1 MLIRRIKSIKDFGI
15 FKEFKWKGDCPDFE
29 KRNIIYGW
37 NYSGKTTLS
46 RFFESLPMMSDEEAQ
61 TISYKLIVEDEHGR
75 RDIDKAISDLYVY
88 VFNSDYIE
96 RNLHF
101 EKPDDTKIKSLLFDI
116 GEASSEKR
124 EQLKDMKKQIAEIDV
139 WLSNNHEFI
148 DAFAKFEKE
157 FTNIAKT
164 IKNDVFDS
172 SIEFTKA
179 HLKKIIEKINSS
191 NIESYIVSDVS
202 NLAKIRSNALTKS
215 PLASISKQVF
225 HIDIEDLAELVELV
239 NECLSETP
247 VKIKE
252 DELLNSDIILYDWGK
267 VGLEYY
273 SLHRSVKKCAF
284 CGGTISEERINEL
297 NRFYSN
303 EAARLRKNIK
313 DLSLRIDNTRNEF
326 LRRVEL
332 MISVNDLVE
341 SCRPKFNEIKNRYT
355 DVIGDIVNFLTRLK
369 ESLLRKEELSLFE
382 AVPNIESPKGLFVS
396 YRKSCIE
403 FEGIIESHNNI
414 VSNFQSIKNEA
425 VKKLKEHHVA
435 RFLKDRSYFKS
446 KKQKEKQENE
456 RQKKEEEKQELIK
469 ISNELQA
476 ELHSIAKGQEV
487 LNAYI
492 QRFLNRDDLVIDI
505 TDDNFFLLKRGEKI
519 AYHLSEGEKTAIA
532 LSYFL
537 VSLESL
543 RHEGNLKDAIVFIDD
558 PISSLDANHIAQVS
572 SLINT
577 FFFEESDGK
586 IVDSV
591 AQLFISTHNFE
602 FFSFLRDANNIK
614 RSKEGSRCSIYMLK
628 RIGELS
634 VQIDRLPS
642 AFSKYNSEYLYL
654 FSEIHKYYM
663 NGCPENLS
671 YLMPNV
677 IRRFLEIYTRIKLP
691 GNHDEIDNR
700 IKILMKDGVNELK
713 ILHYFSH
720 FTTLER
726 VTKHSEIILQLPT
739 ITEDLFKLLKK
750 DKDHLDSLCMGIN
763 VPLIG

>member
-15 FKEFKWKGDCPDFE
+15 YKDFKWNGDCPDFE

-46 RFFESLPMMSDEEAQ
+46 RFFE
-61 TISYKLIVEDEHGR
+61 TISVVSD
-75 RDIDKAISDLYVY
+75 DDAKAISFKILIEDERGKREVEVAIPNLRIS

-101 EKPDDTKIKSLLFDI
+101 EKKDDSKIKGLLFDI

-124 EQLKDMKKQIAEIDV
+124 EQLKDVKKQIAEIDT
-139 WLSNNHEFI
+139 WLSDNHDYI
-148 DAFAKFEKE
+148 DLFAKFEKE
-157 FTNIAKT
+157 FSTIAKT

-179 HLKKIIEKINSS
+179 HLKRIIENINSS
-191 NIESYIVSDVS
+191 KIESYIISDV
-202 NLAKIRSNALTKS
+202 NVLAETRSNALAKS
-215 PLASISKQVF
+215 PLSSISKYTY
-225 HIDIEDLAELVELV
+225 DINWEELVKSV

-247 VKIKE
+247 TKVKE
-252 DELLNSDIILYDWGK
+252 DELLNSDKTLYDWGK
-267 VGLEYY
+267 IGLDYY
-273 SLHRSVKKCAF
+273 SLHPSITKCAF
-284 CGGTISEERINEL
+284 CGGIISGERINEL

-303 EAARLRKNIK
+303 EAARLRKIIT
-313 DLSLRIDNTRNEF
+313 DLVSGINDVKNEL

-332 MISVNDLVE
+332 LISANDLVE
-341 SCRPKFNEIKNRYT
+341 SCRHKFEELKNRYT
-355 DVIGDIVNFLTRLK
+355 DTIGNLVQFLVHLEEVLLK
-369 ESLLRKEELSLFE
+369 KEEISLFE
-382 AVPNIESPKGLFVS
+382 AVSNIENPNDLFVA
-396 YRKSCIE
+396 YRDNCIE
-403 FEGIIESHNNI
+403 LDGIIQSHNEI
-414 VSNFQSIKNEA
+414 VSNFQSIKNDA
-425 VKKLKEHHVA
+425 IDKLKVHHIA
-435 RFLKDRSYFKS
+435 RFLKDRNYFQS

-456 RQKKEEEKQELIK
+456 RQIKEEEKQRLVK

-476 ELHSIAKGQEV
+476 ELHSIAKGQEI

-505 TDDNFFLLKRGEKI
+505 TEDNFFILKRGDTV
-519 AYHLSEGEKTAIA
+519 AHNLSEGEKTAIA

-543 RHEGNLKDAIVFIDD
+543 RQEGYLRNTIVFIDD

-572 SLINT
+572 ALINT
-577 FFFEESDGK
+577 FFFESDESGK
-586 IVDSV
+586 IIDSV

-614 RSKEGSRCSIYMLK
+614 RKKPNSSCAIFMLK
-628 RIGELS
+628 RISKHS
-634 VQIDRLPS
+634 VDISSLPK
-642 AFSKYNSEYLYL
+642 AFSNYNSEYLYL
-654 FSEIHKYYM
+654 FSEIHEYYK
-663 NGCPENLS
+663 NGCPEGRS
-671 YLMPNV
+671 YMMPNI

-691 GNHDEIDNR
+691 GNKDEIDNR
-700 IKILMKDGVNELK
+700 IKILMKGDISELK

-720 FTTLER
+720 FTSLER

-739 ITEDLFKLLKK
+739 VTEDLFCLLKK
-750 DKDHLDSLCMGIN
+750 DKEHLNSLLTGIN
-763 VPLIG
+763 EPIIE